1 MPWRVADPPLYGVK
15 RMTTDYLHARRT
27 HLLTCLSALAKSGAR
42 VDTVNDR
49 FALVTWGAWTPG
61 KRPSTKLVKLEAP
74 RGTHPKDQRV
84 WGRVL
89 VGSTWAKRVRTF
101 EPDTVLATFWMCPSV
116 PTLKALKRALPRIPE
131 EHHA

>member
-1 MPWRVADPPLYGVK
+1 
-15 RMTTDYLHARRT
+15 MTTTHEDQPQRAGPMTDYLANRRA
-27 HLLTCLSALAKSGAR
+27 HLTRCRSKLSELGAGN
-42 VDTVNDR
+42 DPENDR

-61 KRPSTKLVKLEAP
+61 KRPSTKLAKLEAP

-116 PTLKALKRALPRIPE
+116 PTLKALKRALPRIPIE
-131 EHHA
+131 A